1 MLKIADD
8 SNNFS
13 GADLENV
20 VNESAYCAVKN
31 SEKFINDQDL
41 I

>member
-1 MLKIADD
+1 MTEETVLKIAED

-20 VNESAYCAVKN
+20 VNEGAYCAVK
-31 SEKFINDQDL
+31 L
-41 I
+41 